1 MLFAGKF
8 IIILRYPSCQQHGWC
23 WYCKC
28 LSFCCALLVECC
40 YRNGDSFRH
49 TDRAHTNCDCCFL
62 WIYNF
67 IKFCCTLLIH
77 VFFLYD
83 IIQLWPVR
91 CNNPYGILTPHLWTS
106 RNWNDVTGLMP
117 DRISCFIGNW
127 KDWRPCLCWH
137 NLSRR
142 PTMCCNSTVNNF
154 Y

>member
-67 IKFCCTLLIH
+67 INFCCTLLIH
-77 VFFLYD
+77 AFFCMMLFYYGLWGIISLMEFEFHIYELFVIGMMSQGWCQIVFH
-83 IIQLWPVR
+83 VSS
-91 CNNPYGILTPHLWTS
+91 GTEKT
-106 RNWNDVTGLMP
+106 DVHAYVGTICHGVL
-117 DRISCFIGNW
+117 
-127 KDWRPCLCWH
+127 PCVAI
-137 NLSRR
+137 
-142 PTMCCNSTVNNF
+142 PQ
-154 Y
+154 